1 MLTHV
6 VVKRGKS
13 IGIGNDKSSRSMKD
27 DDV

>member
-13 IGIGNDKSSRSMKD
+13 IGIGDDESSRGIKG